1 VEAGFNSDIGGD
13 VPDWDSTESRESDED
28 AAWRDLVARFDA
40 PATTAEP
47 APWPERENVP
57 PTPTRDSRGA
67 NPVGETAGSQDTRGP
82 EGERGTNGARGAEDA
97 HDPDG
102 PAGDRGA
109 HAAEDVP
116 GVDGA
121 GGTRIRPGS
130 EDGPDGAEDPLGRGT
145 GDTRGRGDGD
155 SLGRSGKD
163 ASGRAGKDASGR
175 AGKDASGRAGRDS
188 LGRGDG
194 DSLGRGDGDSRGR
207 GEEGPLGRSGRDSLE
222 PGAGGASRGTAGV
235 RGFDD
240 EGVRGALD
248 PDGLQGAHEPD
259 VIQAARRRRR
269 TAERRIRARQAP
281 VRDPQGDDEDE
292 HFIPPAPPPLP
303 TLDPVAKGAW
313 AALFGGP
320 GYLVVATALGWSV
333 PGFAAFCAVAAFV
346 TGFAILVLRLN
357 DPGPGGP
364 DDGDDGAVV

>member
-1 VEAGFNSDIGGD
+1 
-13 VPDWDSTESRESDED
+13 
-28 AAWRDLVARFDA
+28 L
-40 PATTAEP
+40 
-47 APWPERENVP
+47 
-57 PTPTRDSRGA
+57 SRGA
-67 NPVGETAGSQDTRGP
+67 
-82 EGERGTNGARGAEDA
+82 
-97 HDPDG
+97 
-102 PAGDRGA
+102 
-109 HAAEDVP
+109 
-116 GVDGA
+116 
-121 GGTRIRPGS
+121 
-130 EDGPDGAEDPLGRGT
+130 
-145 GDTRGRGDGD
+145 
-155 SLGRSGKD
+155 
-163 ASGRAGKDASGR
+163 
-175 AGKDASGRAGRDS
+175 
-188 LGRGDG
+188 
-194 DSLGRGDGDSRGR
+194 
-207 GEEGPLGRSGRDSLE
+207 
-222 PGAGGASRGTAGV
+222 AGV

-240 EGVRGALD
+240 EGIRGALD

-281 VRDPQGDDEDE
+281 VRDTQADDEDE
-292 HFIPPAPPPLP
+292 HFVPPAPPPLP